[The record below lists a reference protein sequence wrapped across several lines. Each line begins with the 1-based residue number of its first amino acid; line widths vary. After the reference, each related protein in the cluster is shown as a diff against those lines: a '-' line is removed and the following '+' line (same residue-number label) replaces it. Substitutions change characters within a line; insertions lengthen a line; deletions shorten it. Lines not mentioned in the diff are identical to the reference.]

1 MTAIV
6 VLLLTVLFV
15 AATTHFFDWTRKY
28 GDEWNWAA
36 IKEGYKKGW
45 PKLLAVTVLI
55 LAATAI
61 VWYVLPEPKS
71 AFGAFAKTWGVW
83 VPMWGVV
90 GGFTILRSLYKI
102 FRETR
107 RAPKP
112 WIAFVAFGV
121 LFFVGSM
128 MWYGYEIAQI
138 INAIA

>member
-15 AATTHFFDWTRKY
+15 VATNFFFDWTRKY
-28 GDEWNWAA
+28 GNEWNWAS

-71 AFGAFAKTWGVW
+71 AFGAFARMWGVW
-83 VPMWGVV
+83 VPTWGIV
-90 GGFTILRSLYKI
+90 GGFTALRSLYKI

-107 RAPKP
+107 RVSKP
-112 WIAFVAFGV
+112 WIAFAVFG
-121 LFFVGSM
+121 LLLLVGSAV
-128 MWYGYEIAQI
+128 WYGFEIGKLI
-138 INAIA
+138 